1 MKQKM
6 KIAMDLLMTILLF
19 MLNGYQFYSESLHE
33 WLGVMIFICF
43 ILHNALNFNWYKTIR
58 KGRYSKVRIIYLI
71 INFLVFICMLMQ
83 MYSGIVMSR
92 HVFSFLNLHGSISF
106 VRRMHILGAYWG
118 FLLIGV
124 HLGMHWNI
132 LIKHIGFNKIKQ
144 TKFLGIL
151 FAIYGIYAFIKRQ
164 FPTYL
169 FLKSEFV
176 FMDFNEFPLFFYI
189 DYVAIMGLCIFITNY
204 GMKFLL
210 NKKMIENK
218 SM

>member
-6 KIAMDLLMTILLF
+6 KIAMDLLMMILLF
-19 MLNGYQFYSESLHE
+19 ILNGYQFYSESMHE
-33 WLGVMIFICF
+33 WLGVMILVCF

-58 KGRYSKVRIIYLI
+58 KGRYSTVRIVYLI

-83 MYSGIVMSR
+83 MYSGIIMSR
-92 HVFSFLNLHGSISF
+92 HVFSFLNLHGAMSF

-124 HLGMHWNI
+124 HLGLHWKT
-132 LIKHIGFNKIKQ
+132 LIKRMWGNSRKYE
-144 TKFLGIL
+144 KFPSKLSFVVGTMITL
-151 FAIYGIYAFIKRQ
+151 YGIYALFKRQ

-189 DYVAIMGLCIFITNY
+189 DYLAIMGLCIFITNY
-204 GMKFLL
+204 GMKFIL
-210 NKKMIENK
+210 NKR
-218 SM
+218 